1 MKPIIRLWIWISVS
15 ALLALTSNV
24 MAQDA
29 PLKNKPPSQ
38 RVGVV
43 TMKLQSVPITA
54 ELPGRAVAYEKADI
68 RPRVNGIIMEKL
80 YQAGA
85 ELKKGDPLF
94 RLDDSSYQ
102 ATVASDEA
110 TLVEAQANLPVK
122 QSAYNR
128 AKKLEGSGY
137 TTADVDSAKYNLASA
152 KATLLSAE
160 AALKYAKIQL
170 GWTTIVSPIE
180 GVADVSSVS
189 IGDLV
194 SSGQSDSLTT
204 VTTLDPIFIDM
215 VAPIEDMLNFR
226 NQIKQGSIQPGKKV
240 SAQLQLDDGDTFEG
254 SGALVTYSPTVS
266 TSTGSVTVRFKFDN
280 PDHIILPG
288 MFVRGT
294 LMLGSQQAFLIPQR
308 AGSHEADGSLS
319 IFVIG
324 SDGKSKKVSLK
335 TYGSYQNNW
344 IVRSGVS
351 ANEQVIVDGQ
361 KNLSEGVPVTPV
373 EVTINSN
380 GTTQDTAP
388 SQPNGMTKISNDPQT
403 SLSE

>member
-1 MKPIIRLWIWISVS
+1 MKQIKRYHLLVNFLFA
-15 ALLALTSNV
+15 ALPLGALAQQ
-24 MAQDA
+24 A
-29 PLKNKPPSQ
+29 PPSLPAQ
-38 RVGVV
+38 QVGVITV
-43 TMKLQSVPITA
+43 KPQEVPIVV

-68 RPRVNGIIMEKL
+68 RPRVNGIVMEKL

-102 ATVASDEA
+102 ATVAADEA
-110 TLVEAQANLPVK
+110 TVAEAQANLP
-122 QSAYNR
+122 
-128 AKKLEGSGY
+128 SGY
-137 TTADVDSAKYNLASA
+137 TTADVDTAKSELASA

-160 AALKYAKIQL
+160 ATLKYSKIQL

-180 GVADVSSVS
+180 GVADVANVS
-189 IGDLV
+189 LGDLV
-194 SSGQSDSLTT
+194 SSGQTDSLTT

-215 VAPIEDMLNFR
+215 VAPVEDMLSCR
-226 NQIKQGSIQPGKKV
+226 QIEQGLVQPGEKL
-240 SAQLQLDDGDTFEG
+240 SAQLQIDDSEILDG
-254 SGALVTYSPTVS
+254 SGTLVTYSPTVS
-266 TSTGSVTVRFKFDN
+266 TSTGSVTVRFQFDN

-294 LMLGSQQAFLIPQR
+294 LKLGSQKAFLIPQR
-308 AGSHEADGSLS
+308 AGSHGADGSFS
-319 IFVIG
+319 VFVVG

-344 IVRSGVS
+344 IVRSGIS

-361 KNLSEGVPVTPV
+361 KNLSEGVAVSPV
-373 EVTINSN
+373 EVTISSD
-380 GTTQDTAP
+380 GTTQETSP
-388 SQPNGMTKISNDPQT
+388 SQPNGMKQPPSNSQT

>member
-1 MKPIIRLWIWISVS
+1 MKQIKRYHLLVKFFFAALPLS
-15 ALLALTSNV
+15 AL
-24 MAQDA
+24 AQQ
-29 PLKNKPPSQ
+29 PPSLPPQ
-38 RVGVV
+38 QVGVI
-43 TMKLQSVPITA
+43 TMKQQEVPIVV

-68 RPRVNGIIMEKL
+68 RPRVNGIVIEKL

-102 ATVASDEA
+102 ATVAADEA
-110 TLVEAQANLPVK
+110 TVVEAQANLPVK

-137 TTADVDSAKYNLASA
+137 TTADVDTAKSELASA

-160 AALKYAKIQL
+160 AALKYSKIQL

-180 GVADVSSVS
+180 GIADVANVS
-189 IGDLV
+189 LGDLV
-194 SSGQSDSLTT
+194 SSGQTDSLTT
-204 VTTLDPIFIDM
+204 VTTLNPIFIDM
-215 VAPIEDMLNFR
+215 VAPVEDMLSFR
-226 NQIKQGSIQPGKKV
+226 RQIDQGAVQTGEKL
-240 SAQLQLDDGDTFEG
+240 SAQLQVGDNDTLEG

-266 TSTGSVTVRFKFDN
+266 TSTGSVTVRFQFDN

-288 MFVRGT
+288 MFVRGKIK
-294 LMLGSQQAFLIPQR
+294 LGSQKAFLIPQR
-308 AGSHEADGSLS
+308 AGSHGADGLFSA
-319 IFVIG
+319 FVVG

-344 IVRSGVS
+344 IVRSGIS
-351 ANEQVIVDGQ
+351 ANEKVIVDGQ
-361 KNLSEGVPVTPV
+361 KNLSEGVTVSPV

-380 GTTQDTAP
+380 GTTQDTASSAP
-388 SQPNGMTKISNDPQT
+388 SGMKQPPSNSQT